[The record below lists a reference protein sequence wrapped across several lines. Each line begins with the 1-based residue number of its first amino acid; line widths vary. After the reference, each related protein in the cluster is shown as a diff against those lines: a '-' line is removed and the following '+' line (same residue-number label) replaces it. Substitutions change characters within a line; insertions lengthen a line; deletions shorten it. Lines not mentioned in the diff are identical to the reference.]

1 MVSRRTFTAD
11 ERRTWVPFAALL
23 ELLPRQLDAQLLR
36 DESLTHFDYFTL
48 SMLSAAEGHALRMT
62 ELASLTNATLPRL
75 SRVVTKLEERG
86 FVRREP
92 CPEDRR
98 ATNAVITQDGR
109 RKLLRA
115 TPGHVANVR
124 EHVLDA
130 LDAEQQAQLRGIVAA
145 VLARL
150 DPEGRMMATHR
161 EDGEERSA

>member
-1 MVSRRTFTAD
+1 MGAPRTFTAE

-36 DESLTHFDYFTL
+36 DEGLTHFDYFTL
-48 SMLSAAEGHALRMT
+48 SMLSAAANHTLRMT

-86 FVRREP
+86 LVRREP
-92 CPEDRR
+92 CPTDRR

-109 RKLLRA
+109 RTCLHA

-124 EHVLDA
+124 DHVLGA
-130 LDAEQQAQLRGIVAA
+130 LDPDQRAQLRAITAA
-145 VLARL
+145 VLTRL
-150 DPEGRMMATHR
+150 DPEGRTMATHR
-161 EDGEERSA
+161 E

>member
-1 MVSRRTFTAD
+1 MADRRTFTAD

-36 DESLTHFDYFTL
+36 DSGLTHFDYATL
-48 SMLSAAEGHALRMT
+48 SILSASENRTLRMS

-86 FVRREP
+86 LVRREP
-92 CPEDRR
+92 CPQDGR

-109 RKLLRA
+109 RTLLAA
-115 TPGHVANVR
+115 TPGHVATVR
-124 EHVLDA
+124 THVLDA
-130 LDAEQQAQLRGIVAA
+130 LDADQQEQLRAITDA

-150 DPEGRMMATHR
+150 DPEGRTMATHR
-161 EDGEERSA
+161 GR

>member
-36 DESLTHFDYFTL
+36 DADLTHFDYFTL
-48 SMLSAAEGHALRMT
+48 SILSASEHHTLRMS

-86 FVRREP
+86 LVRREP
-92 CPEDRR
+92 CPHDRR

-109 RKLLRA
+109 RTVLAA
-115 TPGHVANVR
+115 TPGHVTNVR

-130 LDAEQQAQLRGIVAA
+130 LDADQHAQLRAITAA

-150 DPEGRMMATHR
+150 DPAGTMMATHR
-161 EDGEERSA
+161 D